1 MLKKG
6 LLTGFIFYS
15 LLFSGC
21 NNNDELIS
29 ENFVTTID
37 RCSIQSQDKVVDN
50 GEKISLSEYNAND
63 WVKISLPNTIL
74 AGLVEAGI
82 YKNIYKD
89 KNLDTI
95 NTEQFNQVW
104 WYRSEFNIEKKQ
116 FHKLIFEGINYRANV
131 WLNGKQ
137 IADTS
142 EMEGAFGIWNY
153 NITDY
158 INIGE
163 NILAVQIFPPKRGD
177 LTIGFV
183 DWNPSPPDKNMGIWR
198 PVKITST
205 DAVSIEEPYVKS
217 ELNTKTLDVAGLTIS
232 VDVTNNS
239 KENKKAEVFGKIG
252 DISFSKIVELKPE
265 EKQTVIFSPKEFKQL
280 TVKNPKLW
288 WPNLMGEPNLYKLNM
303 RVMVDDIVSDAKD
316 IRFGIR
322 KIETYWTEDKHKGY
336 KVNGKKVLIKG
347 AGWVDDL
354 LLADTDEKVE
364 NQLEY
369 VKHMNLNCVRLEGF
383 WGRNQTLYNKA
394 DELGLLVMIGW
405 SCHWEWEDYCGRPE
419 TNFMC
424 ITSPRDMELQAR
436 AYQSQVKWL
445 RNHPSIFTWVFGSDK
460 LPLPELEEKLN
471 KYINEVDGTRPLLAS
486 CKYEDFDI
494 KKDDKEN
501 IIGGYVNNSKITGP
515 TGVKMLGPYAYTT
528 PIYWYVDKKAGG
540 AYGFNTE
547 TGTGAQVPPLESIKK
562 MISKDNL
569 WPINDIWDYHS
580 GRNEFSTLD
589 RYIKAFNARYGKAN
603 SVEDFTFRSQISNY
617 EATRAMFEAFEVNKF
632 QTTGV
637 IQWMLNSAWP
647 ELFWQLYDWYLM
659 PNGAFY
665 GTKKACQ
672 PVNVIYNYGNN
683 KVYLTNSTL
692 QNYDNVHVEAVVYD
706 IQSKIRFSSKQDLS
720 INANKSVETIQIPE
734 FDKISTTY
742 FLYLKA
748 SDNSGNEIANN
759 FYWLSTKPDV
769 PDWEKSSWVTTPYK
783 SYADFT
789 QLNSM
794 SQVDVKYNFNQNTDA
809 EGNVIVTCN
818 IENISDK
825 IAFFIELSVKDK
837 QTNQTILP
845 VFWSDNYL
853 SLIPRE
859 KKTVSAKLPAK
870 YVTGKEL
877 KFEIKGLNIK

>member
-6 LLTGFIFYS
+6 LFIGIIFYS
-15 LLFSGC
+15 LLFFGC
-21 NNNDELIS
+21 NKNDSLVSNNFE
-29 ENFVTTID
+29 TTV
-37 RCSIQSQDKVVDN
+37 SVSLIQSQNKVKET
-50 GEKISLSEYNAND
+50 GEKISLLDYDAND

-82 YKNIYKD
+82 YTDIYKD

-95 NTEQFNQVW
+95 NSEQFNQPW
-104 WYRSEFNIEKKQ
+104 WYRFDFNIEKKQ

-131 WLNGKQ
+131 WLNGKL

-142 EMEGAFGIWNY
+142 EMEGAFGIWSY
-153 NITDY
+153 NIIDY
-158 INIGE
+158 VKIGKNIV
-163 NILAVQIFPPKRGD
+163 AVQVFPPKRGD

-183 DWNPSPPDKNMGIWR
+183 DWNPPAPDKNTGIWR

-205 DAVSIEEPYVKS
+205 DAVSIEEPYVKTN
-217 ELNTKTLDVAGLTIS
+217 LNTKTLDVADLNIS
-232 VDVTNNS
+232 VDVTNNT
-239 KENKKAEVFGKIG
+239 KEDKKAEIFGKIG
-252 DISFSKIVELKPE
+252 DISFSKTLNLKPE
-265 EKQTVIFSPKEFKQL
+265 KKQTVVFTPQEFKQL

-288 WPNLMGEPNLYKLNM
+288 WPNLMGDPNLYKLSM

-322 KIETYWTEDKHKGY
+322 KIETYWTKDKHKGY

-364 NQLEY
+364 NQLKY
-369 VKHMNLNCVRLEGF
+369 VKHMNLNTVRLEGF
-383 WGRNQTLYNKA
+383 WGRNQTIYNKA
-394 DELGLLVMIGW
+394 DELGLLIMIGW

-460 LPLPELEEKLN
+460 LPLPELEKKLN
-471 KYINEVDGTRPLLAS
+471 DYINEVDGTRPLLAS
-486 CKYEDFDI
+486 CKYEDYGTIFDKNGNVI
-494 KKDDKEN
+494 E
-501 IIGGYVNNSKITGP
+501 GYVNNSEITGP

-528 PIYWYVDKKAGG
+528 PSYWYINKNAGG

-547 TGTGAQVPPLESIKK
+547 TGPGAQVPPLESIEK
-562 MISKDNL
+562 MISKENL
-569 WPINDIWDYHS
+569 WPINDVWDYHS
-580 GRNEFSTLD
+580 GRNEFSTLS
-589 RYIKAFNARYGKAN
+589 RYLKAFNARYGEAN
-603 SVEDFTFRSQISNY
+603 SVEDFAFRSQISNY
-617 EATRAMFEAFEVNKF
+617 EAIRAMFEAFEVNKF
-632 QTTGV
+632 KATGV
-637 IQWMLNSAWP
+637 IQWMLNSAWT
-647 ELFWQLYDWYLM
+647 EMFWQLYDWYLM

-672 PVNVIYNYGNN
+672 PVNAIYNYGNN
-683 KVYLTNSTL
+683 KIYLTNNTL
-692 QNYDNVHVEAVVYD
+692 QKYNNLTIEAVVYD
-706 IQSKIRFSSKQDLS
+706 IQSKVRFSSKQNLS
-720 INANKSVETIQIPE
+720 IDENKSVETIQIPKLN
-734 FDKISTTY
+734 KISTTY
-742 FLYLKA
+742 FLYLKV

-769 PDWEKSSWVTTPYK
+769 HNWEETTWVGTPYK

-789 QLNSM
+789 QLNTM
-794 SQVDVKYNFNQNTDA
+794 NKAEVKYNFTQKADNNGDVT
-809 EGNVIVTCN
+809 VTCN
-818 IENISDK
+818 IKNNSEN

-837 QTNQTILP
+837 ETHQTILP
-845 VFWSDNYL
+845 VFWSDNYI
-853 SLIPRE
+853 SLIPGER
-859 KKTVSAKLPAK
+859 KTVSAKLPEK
-870 YVTGKEL
+870 YVKAKEL
-877 KFEIKGLNIK
+877 EFEVKGLNIK